1 MDNSDTLKKKI
12 LYRSNYRGTKEL
24 DILLSS
30 FVKKY
35 IDDFSYEE
43 LIDLNNFLSIEDEK
57 IYNFYQNN
65 ILSPEIKKNKILTL
79 FKEFKI

>member
-35 IDDFSYEE
+35 IDDLSYEE

-65 ILSPEIKKNKILTL
+65 ILSPEIKKNKVLIL